1 MRKLPLIAL
10 GACIASAPAMVFAQS
25 AQDKADA
32 EVLFNAAKSALAAGN
47 FADAC
52 PKFAESQRKDPAIGT
67 ALYLAECYERSGKIA
82 SAWAQFRVAEDMAN
96 QRHDNRAALAKQRAD
111 RLAPSKMTIVLAPEA
126 KDVAGLEVKRD
137 GEVVGSAAFGLAS
150 PLDGGRHSVVASA
163 PGRRAF
169 EWSGD
174 VPQQGGMITVT
185 IPKLESGSTPVA
197 TSTVTAPIPTVTATA
212 TVTPTATAT
221 EPAPPPADTGGG
233 MSGVKVAGIIVG
245 SVGLVAMGASLIVNL
260 VEQSAYNSVLAKNGN
275 GTCQDSTVPIQ
286 CTNASDAATA
296 NNAVNISNYVGTT
309 LFVSGAVLTAAG
321 IVMFLVAPKS
331 KAKTTTALVLSPSIS
346 PQFGGAMLS
355 GRF

>member
-10 GACIASAPAMVFAQS
+10 GACIASAPALVFAQS

-32 EVLFNAAKSALAAGN
+32 EVLFNAAKTARAAGN

-67 ALYLAECYERSGKIA
+67 ALYLAECYEKSGKIA

-111 RLAPSKMTIVLAPEA
+111 RLSPSKMTIVLSPEA

-137 GEVVGSAAFGLAS
+137 GEVIGSASFGLAS
-150 PLDGGRHSVVASA
+150 PVDGGRHNIVASA
-163 PGRRAF
+163 PGKRAF

-174 VPQQGGMITVT
+174 VAQQGGALTVT
-185 IPKLESGSTPVA
+185 IPKLENGTAPVA
-197 TSTVTAPIPTVTATA
+197 TGTVTAPIPTVTATA
-212 TVTPTATAT
+212 TPTATAT
-221 EPAPPPADTGGG
+221 ETPPPHDTGGG
-233 MSGVKVAGIIVG
+233 MSGVRVAGIIVG
-245 SVGLVAMGASLIVNL
+245 SVGLVAMGTSLIVNL
-260 VEQSAYNSVLAKNGN
+260 VEQSAYNSVLIKNG
-275 GTCQDSTVPIQ
+275 GTCDDSATPIK
-286 CTNASDAATA
+286 CTSQSQADTA

-309 LFVSGAVLTAAG
+309 LFISGAVLAAAG
-321 IVMFLVAPKS
+321 IVMIIVAPKS
-331 KAKTTTALVLSPSIS
+331 QPKANAALVFTPSI
-346 PQFGGAMLS
+346 GGAMLS

>member
-1 MRKLPLIAL
+1 MGKLPLIAL
-10 GACIASAPAMVFAQS
+10 AACIASAPAMVFAQS

-67 ALYLAECYERSGKIA
+67 ALYLAECYEKSGKIA
-82 SAWAQFRVAEDMAN
+82 SAWAQFHIAEDMAN

-111 RLAPSKMTIVLAPEA
+111 RLSPSKMTIVLSPEA
-126 KDVAGLEVKRD
+126 KDTPGLEVKRD
-137 GEVVGSAAFGLAS
+137 GELVGNAFFGLAS
-150 PLDGGRHSVVASA
+150 PIDGGRHAIVASA
-163 PGRRAF
+163 PGKRAF

-174 VPQQGGMITVT
+174 VAQQGGAITVT
-185 IPKLESGSTPVA
+185 IPKLESGTSPVA
-197 TSTVTAPIPTVTATA
+197 TATVTAPIPTVSATA

-221 EPAPPPADTGGG
+221 ETQPPPPDTGGGG
-233 MSGVKVAGIIVG
+233 MSGVKVAGIVIG
-245 SVGLVAMGASLIVNL
+245 SVGLVAMGSSLIVNI
-260 VEQSAYNSVLAKNGN
+260 VAKNDYGSSLTTNPGHTCIDGTAPIKCGN
-275 GTCQDSTVPIQ
+275 PQ
-286 CTNASDAATA
+286 DAATA
-296 NNAVNISNYVGTT
+296 NNAVNLANYVGTT

-331 KAKTTTALVLSPSIS
+331 KPKANAALVLTPAI
-346 PQFGGAMLS
+346 GGAMLS

>member
-32 EVLFNAAKSALAAGN
+32 EVLFNAAKTALAAGN

-111 RLAPSKMTIVLAPEA
+111 RLAPSKMTIVISPEA
-126 KDVAGLEVKRD
+126 KDTSGLEVKRD
-137 GEVVGSAAFGLAS
+137 GESVGSAFFGLPA
-150 PLDGGRHSVVASA
+150 PLDGGRHTVIASA
-163 PGRRAF
+163 PGKRAF

-174 VPQQGGMITVT
+174 VPQQGGAITVT

-197 TSTVTAPIPTVTATA
+197 TATVTAPIPTVTATA

-221 EPAPPPADTGGG
+221 TTATPPPDTSGGG
-233 MSGVKVAGIIVG
+233 MSGVKVAGIIIG
-245 SVGLVAMGASLIVNL
+245 SVGLVAMGTSLIVN
-260 VEQSAYNSVLAKNGN
+260 VAERSTFDSVVKPN
-275 GTCQDSTVPIQ
+275 GTCDASSNPLH
-286 CTNASDAATA
+286 CTKQSDADTA

-309 LFVSGAVLTAAG
+309 LFVSGAVLTVAG
-321 IVMFLVAPKS
+321 IVMFFVAPKS
-331 KAKTTTALVLSPSIS
+331 KPKSNAAWVLSPTI
-346 PQFGGAMLS
+346 GGAMLS